1 MTTGN
6 IVHAELHITGTRPLL
21 FHAFGLDAIPANGR
35 KEREG
40 AAGNNPN
47 EWRKTV
53 LVLSTTRQ
61 LYLKPTYLFGS
72 LRDGAQHTPRK
83 RSTLQKYVAAT
94 LQILDEIILLDRY
107 LPPEP
112 LPTDADQPVY
122 LDIQSVKNP
131 STRARNV
138 RYRVAVA
145 PGWTC
150 RCRLSWDKT
159 VVSTAEM
166 EAVAHDAGRLCGVG
180 DGRGVGYGR
189 YAVASFTV
197 GTADRLVA

>member
-1 MTTGN
+1 MAIGN
-6 IVHAELHITGTRPLL
+6 MIQAQVSITGTRPLL
-21 FHAFGLDAIPANGR
+21 FHAFGPDSIPADGR

-53 LVLSTTRQ
+53 LFLAETRQ
-61 LYLKPTYLFGS
+61 LYLKPSYIFGC
-72 LRDGAQHTPRK
+72 LRDGARHTPRK
-83 RSTLQKYVAAT
+83 RGSLMSYVAAT
-94 LQILDEIILLDRY
+94 LQIVDSIILLDRY
-107 LPPEP
+107 LPEEP
-112 LPTDADQPVY
+112 LPTDPNEPVY

-150 RCRLSWDKT
+150 CFGMTWDRT
-159 VVSTAEM
+159 MVSTAEM
-166 EAVAHDAGRLCGVG
+166 EAVAHDAARLCGIG
-180 DGRGVGYGR
+180 DGRSIGYGR
-189 YAVASFTV
+189 FEVTRFMLET
-197 GTADRLVA
+197 G

>member
-1 MTTGN
+1 MAIGN
-6 IVHAELHITGTRPLL
+6 MIQAQVNITGTRPLL
-21 FHAFGLDAIPANGR
+21 FHAFGPDSIPADGR

-47 EWRKTV
+47 EWKKTV
-53 LVLSTTRQ
+53 LFVPETRQ

-72 LRDGAQHTPRK
+72 LRDGARHTPRK
-83 RSTLQKYVAAT
+83 RGSLMSYVAAT
-94 LQILDEIILLDRY
+94 LQILDDIILLDRY

-112 LPTDADQPVY
+112 LPTDPNEPVF

-150 RCRLSWDKT
+150 SCRLQWDKT
-159 VVSTAEM
+159 IIGTQEM
-166 EAVAHDAGRLCGVG
+166 QTVAIDAGRLSGLG
-180 DGRGVGYGR
+180 DGRGIGYGR
-189 YAVASFTV
+189 FEVTDFAIE
-197 GTADRLVA
+197 G

>member
-1 MTTGN
+1 MAIGN
-6 IVHAELHITGTRPLL
+6 MVVAELRIVGTRPLL
-21 FHAFGLDAIPANGR
+21 FHAFGPDSIPADGR

-53 LVLSTTRQ
+53 LFLPESRQ
-61 LYLKPTYLFGS
+61 LYLKPSYIFGS
-72 LRDGAQHTPRK
+72 LRDGARHTPRK
-83 RSTLQKYVAAT
+83 RGTLQSYVAAT
-94 LQILDEIILLDRY
+94 LQLLDDIILLDRH

-112 LPTDADQPVY
+112 LPTDPTEPVY

-145 PGWTC
+145 PGWQC
-150 RCRLSWDKT
+150 SCRLQWDKT
-159 VVSTAEM
+159 IVSTQEM
-166 EAVAHDAGRLCGVG
+166 QTVAIDAGRLSGLG
-180 DGRGVGYGR
+180 DGRGIGYGR
-189 YAVASFTV
+189 FEVTDFAIE
-197 GTADRLVA
+197 G

>member
-1 MTTGN
+1 MMTMGN
-6 IVHAELHITGTRPLL
+6 TAHAQVTILGTRPLL
-21 FHAFGLDAIPANGR
+21 FHHFGPEAIPADGR

-53 LVLSTTRQ
+53 LFVPETRQ

-72 LRDGAQHTPRK
+72 LRDAARHTPRK
-83 RSTLQKYVAAT
+83 RGTLQSYVAAT
-94 LQILDEIILLDRY
+94 LQILDDIILLDRH

-112 LPTDADQPVY
+112 LPTDPNEPVF

-145 PGWTC
+145 PGWQC
-150 RCRLSWDKT
+150 SCRLQWDRTIIGVQEMQT
-159 VVSTAEM
+159 VAI
-166 EAVAHDAGRLCGVG
+166 DAGRLSGLG
-180 DGRGVGYGR
+180 DGRSIGYGR
-189 YAVASFTV
+189 FEVTRFMLET
-197 GTADRLVA
+197 G